1 MLKNF
6 INYLV
11 TEKRFSDHTVKSY
24 VTDLKQ
30 FFNFLKNEFEIKNHI
45 EEVQFQLVRAWI
57 ASMLEQGLSP
67 RSVNRKIS
75 TLRTYYKFL
84 IREGK
89 MSKNP
94 MLRVVAPKLSKRL
107 PAFIEE
113 DQIEHLLDNVQF
125 EEGFIGD
132 RNKLIIELFYV
143 TGIRLS
149 ELINLKKNDIDFY
162 NQSIKILGKRNK
174 ERLIPLSPNI
184 IKDLKK
190 FISNNMVTNFLF
202 TNIDGNKLYPRLVYR
217 IVHRY
222 IGKISS
228 VSKKSPHILRHT
240 FATHML
246 NNGADIN
253 AIKDLLG
260 HTNLSATQVYTHNS
274 IEKLKKVY
282 KQAHPRA

>member
-11 TEKRFSDHTVKSY
+11 AEKRFSDHTVKSY

-149 ELINLKKNDIDFY
+149 ELINLKKNDIDLY

>member
-11 TEKRFSDHTVKSY
+11 AEKRFSDHTVKSY

-30 FFNFLKNEFEIKNHI
+30 FFDFLKNEFEITNHI
-45 EEVQFQLVRAWI
+45 EEVQFQLIRSWI
-57 ASMLEQGLSP
+57 AFMLEQGLTP

-75 TLRTYYKFL
+75 TLRSYFKYL

-89 MSKNP
+89 MTENP

-113 DQIEHLLDNVQF
+113 DQIELLLDKVQF
-125 EEGFIGD
+125 EDGFIGE

-149 ELINLKKNDIDFY
+149 ELINIKKDDIDFY

-174 ERLIPLSPNI
+174 ERLIPLSSNI
-184 IKDLKK
+184 IKDLKN
-190 FISNNMVTNFLF
+190 FISNNMVTHFLF

-222 IGKISS
+222 MGKISS

-260 HTNLSATQVYTHNS
+260 HANLSATQVYTHNS
-274 IEKLKKVY
+274 IEKLKKSL
-282 KQAHPRA
+282 QTGSS